1 MGDIMSDLNTRRGR
15 VQGMEQTRGKG
26 VITAQ
31 VPFAEMQRYAID
43 LRSMTQG
50 RGLYAMQLS
59 HYEPVPA
66 HIVEGVIAQA
76 KRERIEAEED

>member
-1 MGDIMSDLNTRRGR
+1 
-15 VQGMEQTRGKG
+15 
-26 VITAQ
+26 

-50 RGLYAMQLS
+50 RGLYTMALS

-66 HIVEGVIAQA
+66 HIAEGVIAQA
-76 KRERIEAEED
+76 KRDRVEAEED